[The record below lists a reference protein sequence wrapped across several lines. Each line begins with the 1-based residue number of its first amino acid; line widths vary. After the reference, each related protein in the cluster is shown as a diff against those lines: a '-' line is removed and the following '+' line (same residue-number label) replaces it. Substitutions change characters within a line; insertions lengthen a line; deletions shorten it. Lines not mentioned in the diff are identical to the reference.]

1 LKLGRTLSPAEA
13 ISNPSLEIDAVHRIL
28 FQKWVAEVFRRL
40 DSIGSYLMPDEYAE
54 TIKPGAEVR
63 PDKARRTAAGINLE
77 NIL

>member
-1 LKLGRTLSPAEA
+1 LSPAEA

-40 DSIGSYLMPDEYAE
+40 DSIRSYLLPDEYAE
-54 TIKPGAEVR
+54 TIKPGVELR